1 MASLKLAK
9 SVFGVNVKI
18 KISGETGTIMAF
30 SLHKRQNTK
39 QFLVEYCA
47 ADGRAAENW
56 FAEDQLEVIPD

>member
-1 MASLKLAK
+1 MTMASLKLAK

-39 QFLVEYCA
+39 QFLVE
-47 ADGRAAENW
+47 
-56 FAEDQLEVIPD
+56 